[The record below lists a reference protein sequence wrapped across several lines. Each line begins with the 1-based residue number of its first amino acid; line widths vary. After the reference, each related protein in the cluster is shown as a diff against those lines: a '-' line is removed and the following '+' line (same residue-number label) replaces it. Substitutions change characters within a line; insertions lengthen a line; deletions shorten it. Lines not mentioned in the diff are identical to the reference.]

1 MYDDINNEPEEEPK
15 KEINLQDPYFNI
27 DLEERIK
34 SEFFNSNYGT
44 GGRSISSGSSS
55 SSSSTHVNT
64 EKFVL
69 LDLNTKLKL
78 MTSVLSLSEEERSS
92 ETISS
97 LLNTGMNVK
106 DEWCNEISRL
116 VKNLTL
122 NETEEEKEKEESKD
136 IKESAADDLAQSI
149 IDIYSKESS
158 PIDKANKTIQLHNRI
173 EDAYEFSNNNTSNN
187 NNLYETQKMFKIK
200 TIPKTSILSVK
211 EATERMAR
219 RAEEER
225 KRAAQLQKEQQLQ
238 QQQLLSPTMSS
249 SSTLTNSNSSSSISG
264 SYGGSGGSFSV
275 KRTMGLTKSKPF
287 HERAS
292 QQPSSPPQ
300 RFVAKIMSAE
310 EVKAAAAAEE
320 EQKRKKEEAERAERE
335 KIQREKQ
342 QREAERQAQREAKER
357 DKAQKA
363 LEKERRRKE
372 KELQQEQ
379 ERQAILTGINNLKRK
394 HETVNTPSN
403 SNNNGLLVSANGS
416 GVTGVITSSVNGIPT
431 SDEKVKHK
439 KSRLSDVVPSSGLQS
454 ELKDG
459 SYQGLEI
466 KMVALS
472 SPTQLSAQSSMTT
485 TIPPVQLQQAT
496 ATPTMLQTPTMTT
509 ATTATTITS
518 LGSPTGINTGVIN
531 PNSNVNVGIMAPV
544 GGVNV
549 VNANNGGSSVVAAQ
563 YSSYQQ
569 QQPLQTALQQQQQQ
583 QDPQRQLLIQQQ
595 QQQQQQLNAM
605 LQKLHLQIL
614 MDPVNCLTPT
624 DYKLIVKFMLR
635 DFSDKEEG
643 DIKKILLNKET
654 KTFPNGNVYTEETYF
669 EMNYAKGT
677 WRKFAKRPK
686 TAVSST
692 NPAPFP
698 SI

>member
-44 GGRSISSGSSS
+44 GGRSISS
-55 SSSSTHVNT
+55 SSSTHVNT

-97 LLNTGMNVK
+97 LLDTGMNVK
-106 DEWCNEISRL
+106 DEWCNEISHL

-122 NETEEEKEKEESKD
+122 NETEKEKED

-158 PIDKANKTIQLHNRI
+158 TIDKTNKTIRLHDRI
-173 EDAYEFSNNNTSNN
+173 EDAYDFSSNNISDNNN

-200 TIPKTSILSVK
+200 SIPKTSILSVK

-238 QQQLLSPTMSS
+238 QQLLSPTMS
-249 SSTLTNSNSSSSISG
+249 SSTLTNSNSSAGGISG
-264 SYGGSGGSFSV
+264 SYSGSGGSFSV
-275 KRTMGLTKSKPF
+275 KRSMGLTKSKPF
-287 HERAS
+287 HERVS

-403 SNNNGLLVSANGS
+403 SNNNGSLVNTNGS
-416 GVTGVITSSVNGIPT
+416 SATGVIINGVNGNPT

-439 KSRLSDVVPSSGLQS
+439 KSRLSDVVSSSGPQN

-472 SPTQLSAQSSMTT
+472 SPTQLSAQSSMTA

-509 ATTATTITS
+509 TATTITS
-518 LGSPTGINTGVIN
+518 LGSPTGINTGIMN
-531 PNSNVNVGIMAPV
+531 PNPNVNVGIIAPV
-544 GGVNV
+544 SGVNV
-549 VNANNGGSSVVAAQ
+549 VNANNGGSSVVTAQ
-563 YSSYQQ
+563 YSSYQP
-569 QQPLQTALQQQQQQ
+569 QQPSQTVLQQQQQQ

-669 EMNYAKGT
+669 EMNYARGT

-686 TAVSST
+686 TAVPST